1 LKGVHNN
8 DRCGNQADETH
19 ATGEAGAPARLQRGN
34 DFRGWNNGFTIEGL
48 ARQANVS
55 VPLVYN
61 YFTSRTEL
69 LQDLL
74 IRDFTRF
81 NERTHD
87 EIERAST
94 FEEIVR
100 AAVKSNFEHYAP
112 GTVLP
117 ILMRQA
123 EIVSVIRDKLALNA
137 RQASAYL
144 VEQTTAHY
152 KLDHD
157 TARLLVEL
165 SSGAAWSAAELA
177 GRQNRNIEEVAELTV
192 SYILAG
198 IEALSKRKHSQ

>member
-1 LKGVHNN
+1 MTDTATKRTRLTP
-8 DRCGNQADETH
+8 QARREHLLDCS
-19 ATGEAGAPARLQRGN
+19 AAMISEAGITA
-34 DFRGWNNGFTIEGL
+34 FTIEGL

-165 SSGAAWSAAELA
+165 SSGAAWSAAELT